1 LSEAHGT
8 DRVARARSMIVDL
21 PEAMMS
27 SDEQTMTPRQR
38 DEHTARLMRQA
49 EQECR
54 ADIGRI
60 QDPKAQALFETEA
73 EVLLGGI
80 KALEDYIHQREPV
93 WRSAT

>member
-1 LSEAHGT
+1 MASN
-8 DRVARARSMIVDL
+8 
-21 PEAMMS
+21 
-27 SDEQTMTPRQR
+27 EQNM
-38 DEHTARLMRQA
+38 TARQHAEHFANLMRQA

-54 ADIGRI
+54 ADIGRV

-80 KALEDYIHQREPV
+80 KALDDYINQRESV

>member
-1 LSEAHGT
+1 MASN
-8 DRVARARSMIVDL
+8 
-21 PEAMMS
+21 
-27 SDEQTMTPRQR
+27 EQNM
-38 DEHTARLMRQA
+38 TARQHAEHIANLMRQA

-54 ADIGRI
+54 ADVGRV

-80 KALEDYIHQREPV
+80 KALDDYINQRESV